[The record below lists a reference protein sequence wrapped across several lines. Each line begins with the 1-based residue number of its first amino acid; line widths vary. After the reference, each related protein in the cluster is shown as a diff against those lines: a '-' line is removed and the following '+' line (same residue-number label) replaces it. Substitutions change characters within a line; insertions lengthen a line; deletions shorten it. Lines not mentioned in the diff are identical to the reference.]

1 MENCRVLLLIATFF
15 SLLATSSFG
24 HTFHGAALAPDGQN
38 GWVVASDTTVIL
50 HTSNGGAN
58 WTRQTIPDMRLLFD
72 VFFLNGQ
79 KGWIL
84 ADQGFIFYTSN
95 GGNTWIRQFA
105 GIAKRVG
112 RIFFFDD
119 TCGWAACKEV
129 IGRTVRGND
138 TVWHWETWQQ
148 ICPPCPPFSSE
159 STWFNGISFLNIL
172 KGWVCAGRFPEYV
185 ESIPGQGDS
194 WFTKGQG
201 YIAVSNDSGLTW
213 QLQKRDTTNDFFD
226 IRFLDTL
233 NGYIV
238 GGNDRTLSAVVL
250 GTSNG
255 GNTWQTVTIPAQ
267 AKFLRGMDVI
277 NNNYIWAVGHNGT
290 IIHSRNGGQTWIQQ
304 QSNVNTTLYDVDF
317 ADTLHGLVAGDSYV
331 LYTHDGGN
339 TWHIANLG
347 VEEERS
353 TLNATGTM
361 LEVYPNP
368 AKTFFTVRSPQSAD
382 RIQIKIFDVSGKIVK
397 EVTLKRQ
404 EVRISLD
411 GVKNGVY
418 FVKVGDEMVKEKL
431 VVTK

>member
-1 MENCRVLLLIATFF
+1 MLLLIATFF

-50 HTSNGGAN
+50 HTSNSGAN

-105 GIAKRVG
+105 GLAKRVG

-159 STWFNGISFLNIL
+159 TTWFNGISFSNIL
-172 KGWVCAGRFPEYV
+172 KGWVCAGRFPEYWWP
-185 ESIPGQGDS
+185 PGE
-194 WFTKGQG
+194 TVYTRGQG

-213 QLQKRDTTNDFFD
+213 QLQKRDTINDFFD
-226 IRFLDTL
+226 IKFLDTL
-233 NGYIV
+233 NGFIV
-238 GGNDRTLSAVVL
+238 GGNDRTMSATVMK
-250 GTSNG
+250 TQNG
-255 GNTWQTVTIPAQ
+255 GVTWQTVTIPAQ
-267 AKFLRGMDVI
+267 AKFLQGIEVI

-290 IIHSRNGGQTWIQQ
+290 IIHSRNGGQTWIIQ

-331 LYTHDGGN
+331 QYTHDGGN

-347 VEEERS
+347 VEEER
-353 TLNATGTM
+353 TTFDAIGNM

-368 AKTFFTVRSPQSAD
+368 AKAFFTLRLPQSAD
-382 RIQIKIFDVSGKIVK
+382 REQIKIFDVTGKVVKELESSGKK
-397 EVTLKRQ
+397 EL
-404 EVRISLD
+404 RISLK
-411 GVKNGVY
+411 GIKPGVY
-418 FVKVGDEMVKEKL
+418 FVRIGNEMVKEKL
-431 VVTK
+431 VVTR